1 MAEADVIACDVLVI
15 GAGPTG
21 LMASYLLRRC
31 GIDVRVIDKRT
42 EPSSESRAGVMSS
55 RSVELFASLGLADR
69 VFAHGVPNSDFD
81 IFVGGK
87 LAGGFHFDQ
96 ARADDT
102 PFRFITMI
110 PQAGTEAVLIEA
122 LTDAGLAVDRGVE
135 AKSFHDEGDAVL
147 VDASHADG
155 SPVTF
160 RARYLLGADGA
171 HSLVRHQLDLS
182 FEGAKYPQAFLLGDV
197 QVDWDLPEKRFR
209 VFLSGDRLG
218 LYVPFQGQGAA
229 RVMTTDL
236 NPQPTQDQ
244 AWSKLDLADLQAGFE
259 EAAGRSVRLHD
270 PVWLTRFS
278 SQHRVVNRYRVGRV
292 FVAGDAAHIHSP
304 AGGQGMN
311 TGLQDAANL
320 AWKLAAV
327 LKADAGDAL
336 LDTYEAE
343 RLPVAHH
350 VLALSD
356 RMFDISASQTG
367 WRAKLRDALA
377 PLVIGP
383 ASQLDRV
390 QTLAFRALSQIDVG
404 YAEPGTGD
412 DGKSGPQTG
421 DRLPDAPVRRGRDV
435 FDLIAGYGFTALA
448 LSRKRLSADVADRLA
463 AGLDAMP
470 GVTARIAAKLDMPAH
485 PRVERVERAE
495 LFTRYGLHADDA
507 QALLL
512 VRPDGF
518 VAWRGDGLETTACHA
533 ALHSL
538 LHTA

>member
-1 MAEADVIACDVLVI
+1 
-15 GAGPTG
+15 
-21 LMASYLLRRC
+21 
-31 GIDVRVIDKRT
+31 
-42 EPSSESRAGVMSS
+42 
-55 RSVELFASLGLADR
+55 
-69 VFAHGVPNSDFD
+69 
-81 IFVGGK
+81 
-87 LAGGFHFDQ
+87 
-96 ARADDT
+96 
-102 PFRFITMI
+102 MI

-122 LTDAGLAVDRGVE
+122 LTDAGLTVDRSVE
-135 AKSFHDEGDAVL
+135 AKGFRDEGDAV
-147 VDASHADG
+147 VVEAARADG
-155 SPVTF
+155 SALTF

-171 HSLVRHQLDLS
+171 HSLVRHHLGLS
-182 FEGAKYPQAFLLGDV
+182 FEGAKYPQGFLLGDV

-218 LYVPFQGQGAA
+218 LYVPFQGGGAA

-236 NPQPTQDQ
+236 NPPPTQDQ
-244 AWSKLDLADLQAGFE
+244 AWSHLDLADLQAGFE
-259 EAAGRSVRLHD
+259 EAAGRPVRLHD

-278 SQHRVVNRYRVGRV
+278 SQHRVVDRYRTGSV

-327 LKADAGDAL
+327 LKGKAGDAL

-350 VLALSD
+350 VLELSD

-383 ASQLDRV
+383 ASALDKV

-404 YAEPGTGD
+404 YAEPGAPKD
-412 DGKSGPQTG
+412 AKAGPQAG
-421 DRLPDAPVRRGRDV
+421 ERAPDAPLRRGRDV

-448 LSRKRLSADVADRLA
+448 LTRKRLDAEAADRLA
-463 AGLDAMP
+463 AGLDALT
-470 GVTARIAAKLDMPAH
+470 GVTARIAARLDMPAH

-495 LFTRYGLHADDA
+495 LFAAYGLHADDA

-518 VAWRGDGLETTACHA
+518 VAWRSDGLDTTACHA
-533 ALHSL
+533 ALHRL

>member
-1 MAEADVIACDVLVI
+1 MTAAGDISCDVLII

-21 LMASYLLRRC
+21 LMVAYLLRRC
-31 GIDVRVIDKRT
+31 GVDVRVIDKRL
-42 EPSSESRAGVMSS
+42 EPSAESRAGVMSS
-55 RSVELFASLGLADR
+55 RSVELFASLGLEER
-69 VFAHGVPNSDFD
+69 IFAHGVPNSDFD
-81 IFVGGK
+81 IFVGGRHV
-87 LAGGFHFDQ
+87 GGFHFDH
-96 ARADDT
+96 AHANDT

-122 LTDAGLAVDRGVE
+122 LTKAGLAVDRGVE
-135 AKSFHDEGDAVL
+135 AKAFHQDDDGVTVDAVAANGTAL
-147 VDASHADG
+147 
-155 SPVTF
+155 TL
-160 RARYLLGADGA
+160 RARYLVGADGA
-171 HSLVRHQLDLS
+171 HSLVRHGLGLT
-182 FEGAKYPQAFLLGDV
+182 FEGAKYPQGFLLGDV

-218 LYVPFQGQGAA
+218 LYVPFQGHGAA

-236 NPQPTQDQ
+236 NPPQTHDQ
-244 AWSKLDLADLQAGFE
+244 AWSHLDLADLQAGFS
-259 EAAGRSVRLHD
+259 EAAGRPVRLHD

-278 SQHRVVNRYRVGRV
+278 SQHRVVDRYRVGRV

-327 LKADAGDAL
+327 LQERAGDAL

-343 RLPVAHH
+343 RLPVAKH
-350 VLALSD
+350 VLELSD
-356 RMFDISASQTG
+356 RMFDAAAGQTG
-367 WRAKLRDALA
+367 WRSRLRDALA

-404 YAEPGTGD
+404 YAEPDTGK
-412 DGKSGPQTG
+412 GASSPHAGE
-421 DRLPDAPVRRGRDV
+421 RAPDAPLRRGRDL
-435 FDLIAGYGFTALA
+435 FDLIAGYGFTVLA
-448 LSRKRLSADVADRLA
+448 FSRRRLNAHEVDSLSAA
-463 AGLDAMP
+463 LDALP
-470 GVTARIAAKLDMPAH
+470 GVTGRIAARLDTPFH

-495 LFTRYGLHADDA
+495 LFERYGLAADDA

-518 VAWRGDGLETTACHA
+518 IAWRGNSLDVSAARHALA
-533 ALHSL
+533 AL
-538 LHTA
+538 LHKAT